1 MMNYQNILSIFKLIL
16 DNLLIVAPSQIKY
29 LNIIIM
35 KLLKLCLFF
44 TSFLFLTGFV
54 HLPAV
59 LGPAITAATSGNLA
73 KATAQLVFDNEFKKK
88 TGKSSLSYITE
99 EVSKN
104 NKENQINEDFK
115 NLIEKRI
122 KTVHQ
127 KLVDQNNE
135 PKIIKDFKLLV
146 EKRVKFTHKKLIQQK
161 INQ

>member
-1 MMNYQNILSIFKLIL
+1 MILRFFKIC
-16 DNLLIVAPSQIKY
+16 LL
-29 LNIIIM
+29 L
-35 KLLKLCLFF
+35 

-59 LGPAITAATSGNLA
+59 LGPAITAATSGNLV

-104 NKENQINEDFK
+104 NEENRINKEFK
-115 NLIEKRI
+115 DLIEKRVEI
-122 KTVHQ
+122 VHQ

-146 EKRVKFTHKKLIQQK
+146 EKRVELTHKKLIQER

>member
-1 MMNYQNILSIFKLIL
+1 M
-16 DNLLIVAPSQIKY
+16 
-29 LNIIIM
+29 IIRF
-35 KLLKLCLFF
+35 LKLSLFL
-44 TSFLFLTGFV
+44 TSFLFLTGFFP
-54 HLPAV
+54 LPAV
-59 LGPAITAATSGNLA
+59 LGPAITVATSGNLA
-73 KATAQLVFDNEFKKK
+73 KATAQLMFDYEFKKK
-88 TGKSSLSYITE
+88 TGKSSLKYISE

-115 NLIEKRI
+115 NLIEKRV

-146 EKRVKFTHKKLIQQK
+146 ENRVELTHKKLKQQK

>member
-1 MMNYQNILSIFKLIL
+1 MVLKFF
-16 DNLLIVAPSQIKY
+16 
-29 LNIIIM
+29 
-35 KLLKLCLFF
+35 KLCLIL
-44 TSFLFLTGFV
+44 TTFLFLTGFV

-104 NKENQINEDFK
+104 NEQNRINKDFED
-115 NLIEKRI
+115 LIEKRVKI
-122 KTVHQ
+122 VHQ

-146 EKRVKFTHKKLIQQK
+146 ENRVKLTHKKLIQQK

>member
-1 MMNYQNILSIFKLIL
+1 MTLRFLRISLFLS
-16 DNLLIVAPSQIKY
+16 
-29 LNIIIM
+29 
-35 KLLKLCLFF
+35 
-44 TSFLFLTGFV
+44 SFLFLTGFV
-54 HLPAV
+54 PLPAV

-104 NKENQINEDFK
+104 NQENRINKDFK
-115 NLIEKRI
+115 DLIKKRVEI
-122 KTVHQ
+122 VHQ

-135 PKIIKDFKLLV
+135 PKVIKDFKLLV
-146 EKRVKFTHKKLIQQK
+146 EKRVELTHKKLRQQK

>member
-1 MMNYQNILSIFKLIL
+1 
-16 DNLLIVAPSQIKY
+16 
-29 LNIIIM
+29 M

-59 LGPAITAATSGNLA
+59 LGPAITAATSGNLV

-88 TGKSSLSYITE
+88 TGKSSLNYITE

-115 NLIEKRI
+115 NLIEKRV